1 MTSAILSFSSLGSA
15 PNGKMLKI
23 AESLR
28 IGAGVPEHPLDLYD
42 RD

>member
-1 MTSAILSFSSLGSA
+1 
-15 PNGKMLKI
+15 MLKI